1 MKDFIEITVYSA
13 PNHAWGKV
21 TCQQLIELGI
31 DLKISGYSYRD
42 GAAVY
47 LEEDCDL
54 PLFVQAAKA
63 AGIEIDFHELSLFSD
78 DAVKRMERYSP
89 LEVKT
94 CYVPRV
100 DAKPS
105 RREVEAYL
113 PRNFFITNCSDE
125 QIVIKGMDNHG
136 WTLEDY
142 VIPRLG
148 SGLISAIREVAA

>member
-54 PLFVQAAKA
+54 PLFVQAAHD
-63 AGIEIDFHELSLFSD
+63 AGIEVDFDEPVSYTHL
-78 DAVKRMERYSP
+78 
-89 LEVKT
+89 T
-94 CYVPRV
+94 
-100 DAKPS
+100 
-105 RREVEAYL
+105 L
-113 PRNFFITNCSDE
+113 PT
-125 QIVIKGMDNHG
+125 K
-136 WTLEDY
+136 
-142 VIPRLG
+142 
-148 SGLISAIREVAA
+148 A

>member
-1 MKDFIEITVYSA
+1 MKNVIEVTVYDS
-13 PNHAWGKV
+13 PSHAWGKV

-31 DLKISGYSYRD
+31 DLKISGYSYRNGGD
-42 GAAVY
+42 VL

-54 PLFVQAAKA
+54 PLFVKAAHD
-63 AGIEIDFHELSLFSD
+63 AGIEVDFYEMSLYSD
-78 DAVKRMERYSP
+78 KAIKDLESYSP

-113 PRNFFITNCSDE
+113 PRNFFITDCSDE

-148 SGLISAIREVAA
+148 SGLIPAIREVAA